1 LRLLPRDFWAM
12 SLPEWR
18 AALSRLPKRA
28 APLARSGL
36 EQLMKE
42 YPDG

>member
-1 LRLLPRDFWAM
+1 M

-28 APLARSGL
+28 APLARNDL
-36 EQLMKE
+36 DRMMKE
-42 YPDG
+42 FPDG